1 MNRLV
6 KGVALFVLIACVVW
20 VLVLWRWQATSRDM
34 SVEDIVL
41 YLGLLPL
48 TVFAFA
54 VAGTWAWRGASARA
68 AERSAVAS
76 AAAAMTAKDGKPT
89 AGTDEAE
96 RHRAVQL
103 LAAHIASAAGASPS
117 ELLSAAREGSP
128 RPQLDADLRNDD
140 GLPML
145 TARIAD
151 VDPGRV
157 EEEAALHLIAVRAG
171 QPEWARAEPDATVW
185 RALAAL
191 EQPLLSAVDALLPW
205 AELLASPRKPG
216 SEPAAERS
224 VRVLLGWPLGWSEF
238 EQALARAVATVWI
251 NDRCATALPGV
262 RIAVNAQAMGGEAL
276 MLQADQL
283 MQTLARAQH
292 DEPLI
297 VAACHSSLGER
308 ALEAMD
314 RDEVLYDAQRRPKGR
329 MPGEAAAALVL
340 AGAAWPL
347 ADEAETP
354 PPWVHRPAAARRDK
368 SIEAPGR
375 VGAQMAQEVCAAA
388 LVAGTLEAAVVTA
401 LVSDADQ
408 HTDRAAECFVA
419 AAETLPQIDAA
430 TDVVVLGHVTGAVG
444 GVGPL
449 LVIACAAE
457 QVRAKEAPCLALALG
472 DPFERLAL
480 LVRPRPPASG
490 ENGHPAAAPSSLP
503 V

>member
-48 TVFAFA
+48 TAFA
-54 VAGTWAWRGASARA
+54 LSVAGAWAWRGASARA
-68 AERSAVAS
+68 MERSAAS
-76 AAAAMTAKDGKPT
+76 AAAATTTNDGAVA

-103 LAAHIASAAGASPS
+103 LAAYIATAAGSSAS
-117 ELLSAAREGSP
+117 ELLAAARDSSP
-128 RPQLDADLRNDD
+128 RPQLDAEMRGDD
-140 GLPML
+140 GMPVL

-151 VDPGRV
+151 VDASRV
-157 EEEAALHLIAVRAG
+157 EEEAEPHLVAVRAA
-171 QPEWARAEPDATVW
+171 QAEWAQAEPDATVW

-191 EQPLLSAVDALLPW
+191 EQPLLSSIDALLPW
-205 AELLASPRKPG
+205 AELLATPRRPG
-216 SEPAAERS
+216 DEPANERS

-238 EQALARAVATVWI
+238 EQALARAVS
-251 NDRCATALPGV
+251 TAWVTERGAAALHGV
-262 RIAVNAQAMGGEAL
+262 RIAVNAQAIGGEEL
-276 MLQADQL
+276 LLQADAL
-283 MQTLARAQH
+283 MQSLARAH
-292 DEPLI
+292 VDEPLI

-314 RDEVLYDAQRRPKGR
+314 QGGVLYDAQRRPKGR

-340 AGAAWPL
+340 AGAGWPL
-347 ADEAETP
+347 ADDADMP
-354 PPWVHRPAAARRDK
+354 PPWMHRPALARRDK

-388 LVAGTLEAAVVTA
+388 LVASTLDAAVVTA

-419 AAETLPQIDAA
+419 ATETLPEIDAA

-472 DPFERLAL
+472 DPFQRLAL

-490 ENGHPAAAPSSLP
+490 ENGNPAAAPSSLP

>member
-34 SVEDIVL
+34 SIEDIVL
-41 YLGLLPL
+41 YLGLMPL
-48 TVFAFA
+48 TVFAVA
-54 VAGTWAWRGASARA
+54 IAGTWAWRGASGRA
-68 AERSAVAS
+68 AERSVARAASATTARKSGVAS
-76 AAAAMTAKDGKPT
+76 
-89 AGTDEAE
+89 GTDEAE

-103 LAAHIASAAGASPS
+103 LAAHVATAAGASPS

-128 RPQLDADLRNDD
+128 RPQLDTELRGDD
-140 GLPML
+140 GMPVL

-151 VDPGRV
+151 VDASRL
-157 EEEAALHLIAVRAG
+157 EEEAAPHLIALRAA
-171 QPEWARAEPDATVW
+171 QAEWAQVEPDDTVW

-191 EQPLLSAVDALLPW
+191 EQPLLSALDALLPW
-205 AELLASPRKPG
+205 AELLTTPLKHG
-216 SEPAAERS
+216 DEPAAERS

-238 EQALARAVATVWI
+238 EQALARAVATGWLTERGGAV
-251 NDRCATALPGV
+251 LPGV
-262 RIAVNAQAMGGEAL
+262 RIAVNAQAIGGEEL
-276 MLQADQL
+276 LLQADAL
-283 MQTLARAQH
+283 MQTLARAHH

-308 ALEAMD
+308 ALETMD
-314 RDEVLYDAQRRPKGR
+314 RDGVLYDAQRRPKGR

-347 ADEAETP
+347 ADEADTP
-354 PPWVHRPAAARRDK
+354 PPLLHRPALARRDK

-375 VGAQMAQEVCAAA
+375 VGAQRAQEVCAAA
-388 LVAGTLEAAVVTA
+388 LVAGTLDPAAVTA

-408 HTDRAAECFVA
+408 HTDRAAECFIA
-419 AAETLPQIDAA
+419 ATETLPQIDAA

-444 GVGPL
+444 GVAPL

-472 DPFERLAL
+472 DPFQRLAL

-490 ENGHPAAAPSSLP
+490 ENGSPAAAPSSLP